1 MWLAEGV
8 AAGVIAGAFMALV
21 SEIGYRLGVF
31 KSSLIAID
39 GSFAISRAKV
49 KENKA
54 SIYALGILMHLVTS
68 AIFGLVYSVFPRYLD
83 FEAREIYALAPY
95 VFFLWV
101 AMLFTALPIAGQG
114 ILGSK
119 AGRFAWLEQLIFHA
133 VFGVGFW
140 WALGVV

>member
-8 AAGVIAGAFMALV
+8 AAGVIAGAFMVVV

-31 KSSLIAID
+31 KSSLIIID
-39 GSFAISRAKV
+39 GSFAVRRLKMLDNQTV
-49 KENKA
+49 V
-54 SIYALGILMHLVTS
+54 YVFGTFVHLVTS
-68 AIFGLVYSVFPRYLD
+68 AIFGLVYSLFPRFID
-83 FEAREIYALAPY
+83 FDAREIYALAPY

-101 AMLFTALPIAGQG
+101 AMLFVALPIAGQG
-114 ILGSK
+114 ILGGKS
-119 AGRFAWLEQLIFHA
+119 GRFTWLEQLVIHA